1 MNEES
6 GGVAESQSGETAWI
20 LWLIFAGALGW
31 WALTCVS
38 VGGAVFHVLL
48 GADAEVDGFAR
59 LVLGVKVL

>member
-6 GGVAESQSGETAWI
+6 GGVAESQSGEAACI

-31 WALTCVS
+31 WALACVS